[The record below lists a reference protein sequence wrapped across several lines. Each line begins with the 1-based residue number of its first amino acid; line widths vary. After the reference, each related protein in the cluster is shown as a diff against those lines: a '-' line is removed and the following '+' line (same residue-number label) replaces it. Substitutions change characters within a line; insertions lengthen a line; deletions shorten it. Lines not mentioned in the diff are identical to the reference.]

1 MGELKDGGKRETYN
15 TGAIREPATGKG
27 AYELMSPFALMRIA
41 KHYENGDRKYPDPP
55 RNWELGIKFS
65 RLIQSATRHLNQWEQ
80 GDRSEDHL
88 SAICWNVMAMIHFE
102 EVGMDKE
109 LNDYP
114 FYPAKEAKSAPT
126 KVYKEEKLNI
136 KDLSGDPSPFDFSQ
150 FKPAPRIGNYPL
162 TRQQIWELPLGT
174 EVWVE
179 SASVYFD
186 SGVFSVDNVS
196 FTLGD
201 FQLKSMDKNSLCWP
215 CPSDSKLGKNYVVW
229 RYQKE
234 PTEQEKTWYARR
246 FEMAAKSRVTLQNRP
261 LSSDEIKQLPVGAK
275 VWVEDAGNCS
285 TTGYIYCPSGVY
297 CLRAATSPVTN
308 VYLRKDS
315 EESCPVREC
324 HPCSPC
330 SGLGK
335 DYAVW
340 LLPQEPTEDEK
351 RAHPDRFVK

>member
-41 KHYENGDRKYPDPP
+41 KHYENGAKKYAD
-55 RNWELGIKFS
+55 RNWEHGIPFG

-88 SAICWNVMAMIHFE
+88 AAICWNVMAMIHFE

-114 FYPAKEAKSAPT
+114 FYPAQEAKNSPT
-126 KVYKEEKLNI
+126 NVFKEEKVNI
-136 KDLSGDPSPFDFSQ
+136 QDLGNGPSPFNFSQ
-150 FKPAPRIGNYPL
+150 SKYTPRIGNYPL
-162 TRQQIWELPLGT
+162 TRQQIWELPIRT

-196 FTLGD
+196 FTLGN

-229 RYQKE
+229 RYPKE
-234 PTEQEKTWYARR
+234 PTDQEKNWYGQR
-246 FEMAAKSRVTLQNRP
+246 FEMAAKSRVTPQNRP
-261 LSSDEIKQLPVGAK
+261 LSSDEIKRLSAGTKVVGRR
-275 VWVEDAGNCS
+275 C
-285 TTGYIYCPSGVY
+285 
-297 CLRAATSPVTN
+297 R
-308 VYLRKDS
+308 
-315 EESCPVREC
+315 
-324 HPCSPC
+324 
-330 SGLGK
+330 
-335 DYAVW
+335 
-340 LLPQEPTEDEK
+340 
-351 RAHPDRFVK
+351 